1 MENQILQKEELF
13 IQLSKYDKNT
23 LFDVFERLFIEY
35 DESEL
40 SKEEQELINK
50 AREDYKKGDLVEWN

>member
-1 MENQILQKEELF
+1 MENQILQKEELL

-23 LFDVFERLFIEY
+23 LIDVFEKLFIEY

-40 SKEEQELINK
+40 SKEEQELIYK
-50 AREDYKKGDLVEWN
+50 AREEHKKGDLVEWN

>member
-1 MENQILQKEELF
+1 MGNQILQKEELF

-23 LFDVFERLFIEY
+23 LIDVFEKLFIEY

-40 SKEEQELINK
+40 SKEEQELIYK

>member
-1 MENQILQKEELF
+1 MENKMLQKEELF

-40 SKEEQELINK
+40 SKEEQELIYK
-50 AREDYKKGDLVEWN
+50 ARKDY

>member
-23 LFDVFERLFIEY
+23 LFDVFEKLFIEY
-35 DESEL
+35 DDSEL
-40 SKEEQELINK
+40 SKEEQELIYK

>member
-23 LFDVFERLFIEY
+23 LFDVFEKLFIEY

-40 SKEEQELINK
+40 SKEEQELIYK
-50 AREDYKKGDLVEWN
+50 AREDYKKDDLVEWN